1 MSDVKITIL
10 EPDEYKTA
18 FKLNVFAGVQTIPA
32 KAIIIT
38 KDGADTVVPTTL
50 NVDDG
55 CRIRLKWSGKGFGR
69 VKHLTSTPRR
79 KYFMTLMWFSII
91 LWIVAA
97 AFTVFEVMNGNYAT
111 GDSRTKHVLLTA
123 TTAWMGLVITTTR
136 NGHGFRK
143 WFATIFSY
151 FVMFV
156 SVASFVIYLV
166 RLIQGEGALF

>member
-1 MSDVKITIL
+1 
-10 EPDEYKTA
+10 
-18 FKLNVFAGVQTIPA
+18 
-32 KAIIIT
+32 
-38 KDGADTVVPTTL
+38 
-50 NVDDG
+50 
-55 CRIRLKWSGKGFGR
+55 
-69 VKHLTSTPRR
+69 
-79 KYFMTLMWFSII
+79 MWLSII

-156 SVASFVIYLV
+156 SVASFVIYIV